1 MFTPIHRAL
10 GLEPGNLTMNDINQV
25 IAGKVEET
33 SDLDWKKKFYS
44 IQNNAVMEEV
54 AKDIAAM
61 ANSGGG
67 WIVFGIK
74 EDGENNAASSVNPI
88 QWSADNERQIRNIAY
103 SKIGPPVVG
112 IEFSKIP
119 CGENPDD
126 GYVVLMH
133 IPDSVDAPHFAR
145 KGDDAFRAPWRNGPH
160 TEFMT
165 ERDIER
171 GFRERFQRG
180 VEQEKTL
187 QGYFEQAAE
196 ALNPEQGVFLAI
208 AAVPVTP
215 IISADSITSGTAS
228 NYTRPW
234 AYSYFMASHHGEHSE
249 EHQVPTS
256 HTFMSTSHTFIWN
269 TGEYV
274 KGMRQWVLRS
284 YALVPEDAKYRKYLH
299 DDGTLLGA
307 YQLGGVYNKP
317 SASNQY
323 PVGKPNHC
331 RSKDIES
338 SLIDF
343 FSLLRD
349 HAQERR
355 VSGGFRIRVGLVGD
369 ANSPILVRTF
379 DGFMQVLTD
388 ESYSEPIKRF
398 QPVSTF
404 IDPLAPI
411 EDILPQLRTLAL
423 DIVNQGGI
431 QNLQIIAGEES

>member
-10 GLEPGNLTMNDINQV
+10 GLEPGNLTLELIEKA
-25 IAGKVEET
+25 IEAGLEET
-33 SDLDWKKKFYS
+33 ADFDMKRVVPDLKADKSK
-44 IQNNAVMEEV
+44 QEV

-67 WIVFGIK
+67 WIIYGVGEGATGIAESIYPCEWAAK
-74 EDGENNAASSVNPI
+74 EEQQMFTIARTKIDPPI
-88 QWSADNERQIRNIAY
+88 E
-103 SKIGPPVVG
+103 G

-119 CGENPDD
+119 CGENPNE
-126 GYVVLMH
+126 GYIVLMH
-133 IPDSVDAPHFAR
+133 IPDSADTPHFAR
-145 KGDDAFRAPWRNGPH
+145 KGDDAFRAPRRNGPY
-160 TEFMT
+160 TVFMT

-171 GFRERFQRG
+171 GFRERSQRG

-187 QGYFEQAAE
+187 QGYFEQATE

-215 IISADSITSGTAS
+215 KISAGPVDRNTVIQHT
-228 NYTRPW
+228 NPW
-234 AYSYFMASHHGEHSE
+234 AYSYFMTSYQENHPKT
-249 EHQVPTS
+249 HQ
-256 HTFMSTSHTFIWN
+256 MSTIGIFIWN
-269 TGEYV
+269 DGDVV
-274 KGMRQWVLRS
+274 KGMRQWVIRNLPTTT
-284 YALVPEDAKYRKYLH
+284 AGKYRKYLH

-307 YQLGGVYNKP
+307 YQLGGVYDEPAP
-317 SASNQY
+317 SDQY

-331 RSKDIES
+331 RSRDIES
-338 SLIDF
+338 ALIDF
-343 FSLLRD
+343 FSLLRE

-369 ANSPILVRTF
+369 ASSPILVRTF
-379 DGFMQVLTD
+379 NGFMQVLTD

-411 EDILPQLRTLAL
+411 EDVLPPLRTLAL

-431 QNLQIIAGEES
+431 QNLQVIAGEES

>member
-10 GLEPGNLTMNDINQV
+10 GLEPGNLTMNDINQA

-33 SDLDWKKKFYS
+33 ADLDWKKKFYG

-103 SKIGPPVVG
+103 SKIGPPVAG
-112 IEFSKIP
+112 IEFFKIP
-119 CGENPDD
+119 CGENPDE
-126 GYVVLMH
+126 GYIVLMH
-133 IPDSVDAPHFAR
+133 IPDSVYAPHFAR

-160 TEFMT
+160 TVFMT

-187 QGYFEQAAE
+187 QGYFEQATE

-208 AAVPVTP
+208 VAVPVTP
-215 IISADSITSGTAS
+215 IISADPITSGTAS
-228 NYTRPW
+228 EYSHPQ
-234 AYSYFMASHHGEHSE
+234 AYSYFIASHQGKSPKE
-249 EHQVPTS
+249 EKIETE
-256 HTFMSTSHTFIWN
+256 FTFIWN
-269 TGEYV
+269 LGEHV
-274 KGMRQWVLRS
+274 KGMRRWVIRNLQQTTGG
-284 YALVPEDAKYRKYLH
+284 KYRKYLH
-299 DDGTLLGA
+299 DDGTLVGA
-307 YQLGGVYNKP
+307 YQLGGVYNESAP
-317 SASNQY
+317 SDQY

-338 SLIDF
+338 ALIDF
-343 FSLLRD
+343 FSLLRE
-349 HAQERR
+349 HAKERR

-369 ANSPILVRTF
+369 SNSPILVRTF
-379 DGFMQVLTD
+379 EGLINILMD
-388 ESYSEPIKRF
+388 EKYSEPINRF

-411 EDILPQLRTLAL
+411 EDILPPLRTLAL

-431 QNLQIIAGEES
+431 QNLQVIAGEES

>member
-10 GLEPGNLTMNDINQV
+10 GLEPGNLTLELIEKA
-25 IAGKVEET
+25 IEEGLEET
-33 SDLDWKKKFYS
+33 SDLDWKKELYNPKKPTWF
-44 IQNNAVMEEV
+44 EE
-54 AKDIAAM
+54 ASKDIAAM

-67 WIVFGIK
+67 WIVFGVG
-74 EDGENNAASSVNPI
+74 EDGTNNGASSINPI
-88 QWSADNERQIRNIAY
+88 QWSATDEQRILKAAY

-112 IEFSKIP
+112 LDFFKIP
-119 CGENPDD
+119 CGENPDEE
-126 GYVVLMH
+126 YIVLMH
-133 IPDSVDAPHFAR
+133 VPDSVDAPHFAR

-160 TEFMT
+160 TVFMT
-165 ERDIER
+165 EREIER

-234 AYSYFMASHHGEHSE
+234 AYSYFMASHQGEPSK

-256 HTFMSTSHTFIWN
+256 LTFIWN
-269 TGEYV
+269 TGEHV
-274 KGMRQWVLRS
+274 KGMRQWVVRS
-284 YALVPEDAKYRKYLH
+284 YALAPEDAKYRKYLH
-299 DDGTLLGA
+299 DDGTLVGA
-307 YQLGGVYNKP
+307 YQLGGVYNKA

-338 SLIDF
+338 ALIDF
-343 FSLLRD
+343 FSLLRE
-349 HAQERR
+349 HAKERR
-355 VSGGFRIRVGLVGD
+355 VSGGFHIRVGLVGD
-369 ANSPILVRTF
+369 ASSPILVRTI
-379 DGFMQVLTD
+379 DGFRRALTE
-388 ESYSEPIKRF
+388 ESYSEPVKRF
-398 QPVSTF
+398 QSVSTF

-411 EDILPQLRTLAL
+411 EDILPPLRTLAL

-431 QNLQIIAGEES
+431 QNLQVIAGEES

>member
-10 GLEPGNLTMNDINQV
+10 GLEPGNLTMELIEKA
-25 IAGKVEET
+25 IEEGLEET
-33 SDLDWKKKFYS
+33 ADFDMKRVVPDLKADKSKQE
-44 IQNNAVMEEV
+44 I

-67 WIVFGIK
+67 WIIYGVGEGATGIAGSIHPC
-74 EDGENNAASSVNPI
+74 EWTATEE
-88 QWSADNERQIRNIAY
+88 QQMFTIART
-103 SKIGPPVVG
+103 KIDPPVEG

-119 CGENPDD
+119 CGENPDE
-126 GYVVLMH
+126 GYIVLMH
-133 IPDSVDAPHFAR
+133 VPDSADTPHFAR
-145 KGDDAFRAPWRNGPH
+145 KGDDAFRVPRRNGPH
-160 TEFMT
+160 TNPMT
-165 ERDIER
+165 YRDIER

-187 QGYFEQAAE
+187 QGYFEQATE
-196 ALNPEQGVFLAI
+196 ALNPEEGVFLAI

-215 IISADSITSGTAS
+215 SSSPDSAGRNAAMQHITPGV
-228 NYTRPW
+228 YP
-234 AYSYFMASHHGEHSE
+234 YFMASQRGKYPNEGK
-249 EHQVPTS
+249 TY
-256 HTFMSTSHTFIWN
+256 TDFTFIWAQ
-269 TGEYV
+269 GERV
-274 KGMRQWVLRS
+274 KGKRQWVIRNLQQTTGG
-284 YALVPEDAKYRKYLH
+284 KYRKYLH

-307 YQLGGVYNKP
+307 YQLGGVYNESAP
-317 SASNQY
+317 SDQY

-331 RSKDIES
+331 MSKDIEHA
-338 SLIDF
+338 LIDF
-343 FSLLRD
+343 FSLLRE

-379 DGFMQVLTD
+379 EGLINILMD
-388 ESYSEPIKRF
+388 EKYSEPINRF

-411 EDILPQLRTLAL
+411 EDILPPLRTLAL

-431 QNLQIIAGEES
+431 QNLQVIAGEES

>member
-10 GLEPGNLTMNDINQV
+10 GIEPGNLTMNDINQV
-25 IAGKVEET
+25 IAEKVEET
-33 SDLDWKKKFYS
+33 ADLDWKKKFYG

-103 SKIGPPVVG
+103 SKIGPPVAG
-112 IEFSKIP
+112 IEFFKIP
-119 CGENPDD
+119 CGENPDE
-126 GYVVLMH
+126 GYIVLMH
-133 IPDSVDAPHFAR
+133 IPDSVYAPHFAR

-160 TEFMT
+160 TVFMT

-215 IISADSITSGTAS
+215 KISAGSVDRDTAIQHI
-228 NYTRPW
+228 NPW
-234 AYSYFMASHHGEHSE
+234 AYSYLMASRRGNCSKE
-249 EHQVPTS
+249 EKIETE
-256 HTFMSTSHTFIWN
+256 FNFIWN
-269 TGEYV
+269 QGEHV
-274 KGMRQWVLRS
+274 KGMRQWVIRNLQQTTGG
-284 YALVPEDAKYRKYLH
+284 KYRKYLH

-307 YQLGGVYNKP
+307 YQLGGVYNESAP
-317 SASNQY
+317 SDQY

-331 RSKDIES
+331 MSRDIEHA
-338 SLIDF
+338 LIDF
-343 FSLLRD
+343 FSLLRE
-349 HAQERR
+349 HAKERR
-355 VSGGFRIRVGLVGD
+355 VSGGSRIRVGLVGD
-369 ANSPILVRTF
+369 SNSPILVRTF
-379 DGFMQVLTD
+379 EGLMNILMD
-388 ESYSEPIKRF
+388 EKYSEPIKRF

-404 IDPLAPI
+404 VDPLAPI
-411 EDILPQLRTLAL
+411 EDVLPPLRTLAL

-431 QNLQIIAGEES
+431 QNLQVIAGEES